1 MIVMIAIACR
11 GTLSAAIAFPVSIA
25 MLVKSFLQKWR

>member
-1 MIVMIAIACR
+1 MIVMIAIAC
-11 GTLSAAIAFPVSIA
+11 GALTAIAFPVSVV

>member
-1 MIVMIAIACR
+1 MIVMIAIAC
-11 GTLSAAIAFPVSIA
+11 GALAAIAFPVSVI

>member
-1 MIVMIAIACR
+1 MIVMIAIAC
-11 GTLSAAIAFPVSIA
+11 GALAAIVFPVSVV